1 MGYLKNGEKRLYLEA
16 MAAMALF
23 FAAGWLRRTT
33 IPSLT
38 DPALL
43 LSVKFLPLLPIL
55 LIGIAVWRFYRRSDE
70 LERLTILKT
79 AAVASLLSIIVFI
92 GWSVLQ
98 PVGLPLLTGQTAVL
112 ILCGCYAVSG
122 ASIKFLEGRADA
134 GTKQA
139 FIRLAPLLFMLV
151 FALALVLTLN
161 RLLPAQSMPTLR
173 GVVGLGAMAV
183 MLCIYWLLK
192 RRLDS

>member
-1 MGYLKNGEKRLYLEA
+1 MGYLKNGEKRLYQEVI
-16 MAAMALF
+16 AAMALF
-23 FAAGWLRRTT
+23 FAASWLRRTT
-33 IPSLT
+33 IHSLT
-38 DPALL
+38 NPALL
-43 LSVKFLPLLPIL
+43 LGVKLLPLLPIL
-55 LIGIAVWRFYRRSDE
+55 LIGMAAWHFYRRSDE

-79 AAVASLLSIIVFI
+79 AAVASLLSMIALI
-92 GWSVLQ
+92 GWSVLL
-98 PVGLPLLTGQTAVL
+98 PVGLPPPTGQTAVL
-112 ILCGCYAVSG
+112 IVCGCYALSG
-122 ASIKFLEGRADA
+122 AIIKFLEGRADA

-161 RLLPAQSMPTLR
+161 QLLPAQSMPTLR